1 MRRAS
6 TFVYHGLVNSQV
18 PNQAKLESRKK
29 FSLTQNNVSSG
40 NKSSYFAVYVLQKHN
55 NERLIVKT

>member
-29 FSLTQNNVSSG
+29 F
-40 NKSSYFAVYVLQKHN
+40 FAYAEQCQ
-55 NERLIVKT
+55 